1 MKKLILPT
9 VILGLINPAIS
20 IADINLDQLNT
31 RITELEKNYIIE
43 LEKAYTRI
51 AELEKTQVHLAELAN
66 TDKAESKSNAWND
79 RITIS
84 GLVEVE
90 AFKAHDGSDNT
101 SDITLATV
109 ELGVDVQINKQ
120 IGAHVLLLH
129 EEGEDQEVVVDEG
142 YMSMAFGESG
152 WNAIVGK
159 QYVPF
164 GNLESNFIID
174 PLTLDLAETQDT
186 ALTFFYENGG
196 SYAAV
201 YAMNGDINE
210 IGKDDNIEQFG
221 LSIGHRIENSSMG
234 LDIGIDYSSNIA
246 EADTLSDTFATGEV
260 EDYVGGLAAHAVFEM
275 DNLSIFAEYVTALEK
290 FDAADLASSGG
301 GAKPNAYNLEIA
313 YAFGDISIAL
323 GIQETDEAE
332 AVELDEQRLILG
344 VATEIAENAF
354 LGVELMRASTY
365 EENGDDEITVLTM
378 QLAVEF

>member
-1 MKKLILPT
+1 MKKPILPT
-9 VILGLINPAIS
+9 IVLGLMNPAIS
-20 IADINLDQLNT
+20 FADINLDLLNT
-31 RITELEKNYIIE
+31 RITE

-51 AELEKTQVHLAELAN
+51 AELEKTQLHLAELTN
-66 TDKAESKSNAWND
+66 TGNAESKPNAWND
-79 RITIS
+79 RVTIS

-109 ELGVDVQINKQ
+109 ELGIDVQINKQ

-142 YMSMAFGESG
+142 YISMAFGESG

-186 ALTFFYENGG
+186 ALTFVYENSG

-210 IGKDDNIEQFG
+210 VGKDENIEQFG
-221 LSIGHRIENSSMG
+221 LSIGHRIKNSPIG

-246 EADTLSDTFATGEV
+246 EAESLSDTFSTSEV
-260 EDYVGGLAAHAVFEM
+260 EGYVGGLAAHAVFEM
-275 DNLSIFAEYVTALEK
+275 GNLSVFTEYVTALEK
-290 FDAADLASSGG
+290 FDAADLASSGD

-313 YAFGDISIAL
+313 YAFDDVSVAL

-332 AVELDEQRLILG
+332 AAGLDEQRLILG
-344 VATEIAENAF
+344 ISTGIADNTSF
-354 LGVELMRASTY
+354 GIELMRASTY
-365 EENGDDEITVLTM
+365 EENGGDDITVLTM
-378 QLAVEF
+378 QLAVAI

>member
-1 MKKLILPT
+1 MKKPILPT
-9 VILGLINPAIS
+9 IVLGLMNPAIS
-20 IADINLDQLNT
+20 FADINLDLLNT
-31 RITELEKNYIIE
+31 RITE

-51 AELEKTQVHLAELAN
+51 AELEKTQLHLAELTN
-66 TDKAESKSNAWND
+66 TGNAESKPNAWND
-79 RITIS
+79 RVTIS

-109 ELGVDVQINKQ
+109 ELGIDVQINKQ

-142 YMSMAFGESG
+142 YISMAFGESG

-174 PLTLDLAETQDT
+174 PLTLDLAETQNT
-186 ALTFFYENGG
+186 ALTFVYENSG

-210 IGKDDNIEQFG
+210 VGKDENIEQFG
-221 LSIGHRIENSSMG
+221 LSIGHRIKNSPIG

-246 EADTLSDTFATGEV
+246 EAESLSDTFSTSEV
-260 EDYVGGLAAHAVFEM
+260 EGYVGGLAAHAVFEM
-275 DNLSIFAEYVTALEK
+275 GNLSVFTEYVTALEK
-290 FDAADLASSGG
+290 FDAADLASSGD

-313 YAFGDISIAL
+313 YAFDDVSVAL

-332 AVELDEQRLILG
+332 AAGLDEQRLILG
-344 VATEIAENAF
+344 ISTGIADNTSF
-354 LGVELMRASTY
+354 GIELMRASTY
-365 EENGDDEITVLTM
+365 EENGGDDITVLTM
-378 QLAVEF
+378 QLAVAI